1 MLSCSVLSQLFA
13 TPWTVAHQAPLS
25 MECSRQEYWSGL
37 PLPSPGDLPNP
48 GIEPAS
54 VESPAL
60 QADCL
65 PLSHLGSPFSGHYLN
80 PSLAPVTFQRI
91 LYFTCCLIY
100 DPYMSAPWVQGVLSA
115 GRGRARDWGL
125 RSRRQGSLLWDCN
138 APLSCR
144 GAHGSY
150 RWQWSLREA
159 PYSLPLARTLE
170 GQVPQG

>member
-1 MLSCSVLSQLFA
+1 MHAQLLSIIPTLCNPMDCSPPGSSVHGMFQARKLE
-13 TPWTVAHQAPLS
+13 WVAIS
-25 MECSRQEYWSGL
+25 FSR
-37 PLPSPGDLPNP
+37 DLPNP

-60 QADCL
+60 QADSL

-138 APLSCR
+138 APFV
-144 GAHGSY
+144 
-150 RWQWSLREA
+150 Q
-159 PYSLPLARTLE
+159 
-170 GQVPQG
+170 